1 MSASLPAA
9 PTSWTCA
16 RCTVTARWAGEG
28 AHDKPPAAWAQEGD
42 DVYCL
47 SCRRERAGEAGL
59 LAAPADTPAA
69 ERVRIRSW
77 ALIEFE
83 IGRDPE
89 RPNGQIARAVRSS
102 VPAVAKARRRL
113 DEAAQRPPDA
123 AAIPTGPR
131 AT

>member
-1 MSASLPAA
+1 MTGSVEVAPA
-9 PTSWTCA
+9 SWTCA
-16 RCTVTARWAGEG
+16 RCTVIARWAGDE
-28 AHDKPPAAWAQEGD
+28 AHASPPAAWAEEGD

-47 SCRRERAGEAGL
+47 ACRRERAGEAGL
-59 LAAPADTPAA
+59 RAAPDGTPAE
-69 ERVRIRSW
+69 ERVRLRMW

-113 DEAAQRPPDA
+113 DEEAQRAPVA
-123 AAIPTGPR
+123 AGPG
-131 AT
+131 AG